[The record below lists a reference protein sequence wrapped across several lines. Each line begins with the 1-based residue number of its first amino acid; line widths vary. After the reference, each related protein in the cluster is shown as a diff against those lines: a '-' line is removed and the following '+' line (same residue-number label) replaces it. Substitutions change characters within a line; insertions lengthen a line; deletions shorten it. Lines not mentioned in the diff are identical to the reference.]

1 MSNAVRRGEAAGD
14 LNCFEQESC
23 KYRSQ
28 RKPLHRSRSGPAPF
42 RGGFG
47 VWLRRGFDCLL
58 IRCFLR
64 VEGADRLSVKVAQP
78 ARRVKDKR
86 LRRAFGILDTVRW
99 LGFLMV
105 KGLLP
110 TPVKQG

>member
-1 MSNAVRRGEAAGD
+1 MLLGVGYDGALMHN
-14 LNCFEQESC
+14 
-23 KYRSQ
+23 
-28 RKPLHRSRSGPAPF
+28 SG
-42 RGGFG
+42 R
-47 VWLRRGFDCLL
+47 
-58 IRCFLR
+58 
-64 VEGADRLSVKVAQP
+64 VAQP

-110 TPVKQG
+110 TPVEQG

>member
-1 MSNAVRRGEAAGD
+1 MNRGWMPNAV
-14 LNCFEQESC
+14 
-23 KYRSQ
+23 
-28 RKPLHRSRSGPAPF
+28 
-42 RGGFG
+42 
-47 VWLRRGFDCLL
+47 RRGFDCLL

-64 VEGADRLSVKVAQP
+64 VKGANRLSGKIAQP

-99 LGFLMV
+99 LGILMV

-110 TPVKQG
+110 TPVEQG